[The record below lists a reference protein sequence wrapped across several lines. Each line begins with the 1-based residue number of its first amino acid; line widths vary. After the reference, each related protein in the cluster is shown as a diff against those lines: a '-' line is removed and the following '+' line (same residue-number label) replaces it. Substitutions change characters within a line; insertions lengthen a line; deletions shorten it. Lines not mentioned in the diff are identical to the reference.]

1 MPIRTLI
8 VDDEPPARNRVR
20 SLLDKDPDVEIVGE
34 CGDGRCAVQHI
45 GELRPDL
52 LFLDVQMPEL
62 DGISVVR
69 AFTAEQ
75 LPKIVFVTAYD
86 QYALQ
91 AFDAHAVDY
100 LLKPF
105 KVQRFEEAL
114 KRAKEQISE
123 KAVRTENDRLRNAL
137 KRRGGPEPRLV
148 FRTKSRVIVLQPNE
162 VEYILASANYVAVHT
177 NAGVIQ
183 LREKI
188 SDVDETAPPEFLRIH
203 RSVIVNVN
211 LIKEVVACGA
221 GESVVIMQ
229 SGKELPIGRSFRQ
242 ALDLALQQ

>member
-1 MPIRTLI
+1 MAIRTLI
-8 VDDEPPARNRVR
+8 VDDEPPARSRVR
-20 SLLDKDPDVEIVGE
+20 SLLDKDPDIEIIGE
-34 CGDGRCAVQHI
+34 CEDGKCAVQHI
-45 GELRPDL
+45 GELHPEL

-69 AFTAEQ
+69 AFPTEQ
-75 LPKIVFVTAYD
+75 LPKIIFITAYD

-105 KVQRFEEAL
+105 KVQRFQEAL
-114 KRAKEQISE
+114 HRAKEQISQ
-123 KAVRTENDRLRNAL
+123 KAVYAENDRLRNAL
-137 KRRGGPEPRLV
+137 KRRGGPEQRLV

-177 NAGVIQ
+177 KGGVIQ
-183 LREKI
+183 IREKI

-211 LIKEVVACGA
+211 LVKEVVACGA
-221 GESVVIMQ
+221 GESIVIMQ

-242 ALDLALQQ
+242 TLDLALLQ